1 MNVTASDIQN
11 AIKTMA
17 IVCEVIKEAGSIP
30 SGILYARLMEQM
42 DYPTY
47 QSMIRQI
54 LRTGLV
60 SQDKFHRLTWIG

>member
-1 MNVTASDIQN
+1 MNATTSDIQD
-11 AIKTMA
+11 AIRTMA

-30 SGILYARLMEQM
+30 SGILYARLMEKM

-47 QSMIRQI
+47 QAMIRQI